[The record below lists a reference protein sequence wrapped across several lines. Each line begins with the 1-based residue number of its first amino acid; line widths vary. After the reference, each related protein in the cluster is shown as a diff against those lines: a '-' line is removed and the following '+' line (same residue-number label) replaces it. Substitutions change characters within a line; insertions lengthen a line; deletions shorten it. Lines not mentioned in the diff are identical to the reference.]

1 MSLQLKTEF
10 CSVAQENK
18 QKKTSVQN
26 KRFVM
31 TLEKSINIRGKL
43 Y

>member
-1 MSLQLKTEF
+1 MFSQQTHE
-10 CSVAQENK
+10 CVAQKNK
-18 QKKTSVQN
+18 QTKTSVQN